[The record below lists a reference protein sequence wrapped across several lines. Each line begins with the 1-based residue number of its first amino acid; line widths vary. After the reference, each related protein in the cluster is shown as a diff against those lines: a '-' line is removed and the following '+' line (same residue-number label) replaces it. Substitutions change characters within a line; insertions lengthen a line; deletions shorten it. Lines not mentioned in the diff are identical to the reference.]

1 MGPDVDGVLRMTV
14 TGSGTPSPIP
24 EPTGVR
30 ETTEIAMDL
39 AQLQNFVEES
49 APSLTKLLA
58 GAAPEFAVKIKL
70 KGKAPI
76 DLAKANEV
84 LKKVNPDWQF

>member
-1 MGPDVDGVLRMTV
+1 MS
-14 TGSGTPSPIP
+14 GSGTPPP
-24 EPTGVR
+24 TQKPTGVR
-30 ETTEIAMDL
+30 ETTEVAMDL
-39 AQLQNFVEES
+39 AQLQTFADES
-49 APSLTKLLA
+49 APALTKLLA

-70 KGKAPI
+70 KGKAPS